1 MLRASKYLLFAMG
14 AMTVVLLSAVACGGA
29 ETVVE
34 VTREVP
40 VEQRVEVT
48 RQVEVQQQ
56 VEVTREVE
64 VEVEKTVEVV
74 REVEREVEV
83 EVTKVVTEQVMMEP
97 LPPLVVGQ
105 LNAFTGSL
113 SYFGEHHRKAADLA
127 ADHVNAA
134 GGIQGGSVIII
145 SRDTAVNPQQ
155 GVESARALV
164 DVENVAAIVGA
175 LASGVTIPVA
185 TTVTVPNRILQISHS
200 STAPSITVLED
211 DDFLFR
217 TTVSDAAQGVVLA
230 RLADE
235 EGFETAGILYIN
247 NAYGEGLAN
256 QFTVTFEEMG
266 GEVMASVPHEDSQ
279 PTFVSELTK
288 ATEGDP
294 DVLVVIS
301 YPGQAEIYLREAAEG
316 DYTDSFLLTDGVKS
330 EDMVA
335 ALGSVL
341 DGSVGTAPGTPSGP
355 ERDAFYSSFA
365 ESFGV
370 EAPQEPYLAE
380 TYDAV
385 ALIALAAAQ
394 AGTTTDSPAIRD
406 ALREVANPPGE
417 VVGPGVE
424 SLMRAMQLI
433 AEGRDINYEGAAG
446 PVDFDEN
453 GDVGAPIEIWAVADG
468 AIQSTGRFEL
478 P

>member
-14 AMTVVLLSAVACGGA
+14 AMALVLLSVIACGGG

-64 VEVEKTVEVV
+64 VAVEVEKTVEVV
-74 REVEREVEV
+74 REVEREV

-127 ADHVNAA
+127 ADHVNPA
-134 GGIQGGSVIII
+134 GGVQGGSVIII

-185 TTVTVPNRILQISHS
+185 KTVTVPNQILQISHS

-211 DDFLFR
+211 DDFLVPDDGLR
-217 TTVSDAAQGVVLA
+217 TL
-230 RLADE
+230 
-235 EGFETAGILYIN
+235 
-247 NAYGEGLAN
+247 
-256 QFTVTFEEMG
+256 
-266 GEVMASVPHEDSQ
+266 P
-279 PTFVSELTK
+279 
-288 ATEGDP
+288 
-294 DVLVVIS
+294 
-301 YPGQAEIYLREAAEG
+301 
-316 DYTDSFLLTDGVKS
+316 
-330 EDMVA
+330 
-335 ALGSVL
+335 
-341 DGSVGTAPGTPSGP
+341 
-355 ERDAFYSSFA
+355 
-365 ESFGV
+365 
-370 EAPQEPYLAE
+370 
-380 TYDAV
+380 
-385 ALIALAAAQ
+385 
-394 AGTTTDSPAIRD
+394 
-406 ALREVANPPGE
+406 
-417 VVGPGVE
+417 
-424 SLMRAMQLI
+424 RA
-433 AEGRDINYEGAAG
+433 
-446 PVDFDEN
+446 
-453 GDVGAPIEIWAVADG
+453 
-468 AIQSTGRFEL
+468 
-478 P
+478 